1 MAKTVDE
8 KKQRRIEE
16 VQALLDAFADQY
28 LTDAPDIAS
37 YIDKLWAQLGRKR
50 TYPITGGTKEVWAAA
65 VVTVIAR
72 LNFLFDRSQP
82 NSVTL
87 QEICEFFGVST
98 SRALG
103 RASEIEKACKIRM
116 GHEGLCSGRLSVS
129 FTLEQLIGRLT
140 AAKSMEKEMGIIKG
154 S

>member
-1 MAKTVDE
+1 MAKMVDE

-16 VQALLDAFADQY
+16 VQALLDAFAEQY

-87 QEICEFFGVST
+87 QELCEFFGVST
-98 SRALG
+98 SRASG
-103 RASEIEKACKIRM
+103 RAGEIEKACKIRM
-116 GHEGLCSGRLSVS
+116 GHEGLCRGTISVG
-129 FTLEQLIGRLT
+129 FTLEQLVGGLVITKGM
-140 AAKSMEKEMGIIKG
+140 AKTMDIIKE
-154 S
+154 